1 MLFLDYR
8 WGSNSRDS
16 NTTQKQR
23 TNLTT
28 STKYAS
34 EKCPKFV
41 PNININQYENDKNYE
56 IMDIWIWKETINC

>member
-8 WGSNSRDS
+8 WGFNSRDS

-34 EKCPKFV
+34 EK
-41 PNININQYENDKNYE
+41 KNVQNLYQ
-56 IMDIWIWKETINC
+56 T